1 LANPLV
7 ETKLYLPRLRR
18 SLVARPRL
26 SGRLLRGSDARLT
39 LISAPAGFGKTTLLT
54 AWLAAAATDD
64 RSVAWLS
71 LDHGD
76 RQPATF
82 WTYVITALQTA
93 LPDVGAGVLPLLQSA
108 QPPIETVLTSVL
120 NDLSAT
126 PNDVAVVL
134 DDYHLADG
142 PDIRDGMTFLLE
154 HLPPHVHLVISSRAD
169 PLLPLARLRARGELV
184 EVRAADLRF
193 TPDEVAAYLNDVI
206 GLNLAPDDIAALEG
220 RTEGWI
226 AALQLAAISMQGRT
240 DIRGFIAQFA
250 GNDRYIVDYLVE
262 EVLQAQPDPV
272 REFLLYTAVLDRLTG
287 PLCDTVTGRDDGSQ
301 LLITLERANLFL
313 VPLDDRREWYRY
325 HHLFADVLRA
335 HLLAEQP
342 DLVPVLHQRASLW
355 YERHDLTEEAVRHA
369 LAARDFDRA
378 AHLMEL
384 AAPAIRRHRQEAVLF
399 GWLRELPDA
408 AVRRSPVLSVF
419 SGYMLMVS
427 GDLAGFEGRL
437 DDAERALA
445 AVPDGDSP
453 PWADTRELQTLPSTI
468 AIYRA
473 SIAQARG
480 DVAGTAEYAR
490 RALDFAGPNDHL
502 ARGGALGFLGL
513 AAWATGDVTAA
524 LETFA
529 QAVASLHAAGNLV
542 DQLSSTVL
550 LADMWLAAGRPSRAR
565 QLYQGALRLAEA
577 HGGRVARATAEL
589 HVGVSEIYL
598 EIDDLESAN
607 RELQVAG
614 ALGDSAAMSESRY
627 RWFLAMGRVA
637 DAEGD
642 PLAAITLLDQAQQL
656 YLPGLYPAVRP
667 IPAVKARVWIR
678 RGDLA
683 LAADWALERGVS
695 ATDDANYL
703 NEFDHLTLV
712 RLLIAQYRLDHN
724 TGTLDQAAG
733 LLDRLANAA
742 ETSGRAGSL
751 LEIRLLQALA
761 HHARGHQQQAL
772 QSLDHAWAGSPE
784 PDGYVRLFL
793 DEGAQMIELLRA
805 VDQLGDAGGHARRV
819 LGHRTSR
826 DGDASGPPQHRA
838 LSLTLPSAEVL
849 SEREL
854 QVLRLLNSELSGPQI
869 ARELF
874 VSNNTLRTHTKH
886 IFTKLNVTNRRAAVR
901 HAREDGLI

>member
-1 LANPLV
+1 
-7 ETKLYLPRLRR
+7 
-18 SLVARPRL
+18 
-26 SGRLLRGSDARLT
+26 
-39 LISAPAGFGKTTLLT
+39 
-54 AWLAAAATDD
+54 
-64 RSVAWLS
+64 
-71 LDHGD
+71 
-76 RQPATF
+76 
-82 WTYVITALQTA
+82 
-93 LPDVGAGVLPLLQSA
+93 
-108 QPPIETVLTSVL
+108 
-120 NDLSAT
+120 
-126 PNDVAVVL
+126 
-134 DDYHLADG
+134 
-142 PDIRDGMTFLLE
+142 M
-154 HLPPHVHLVISSRAD
+154 
-169 PLLPLARLRARGELV
+169 
-184 EVRAADLRF
+184 
-193 TPDEVAAYLNDVI
+193 
-206 GLNLAPDDIAALEG
+206 
-220 RTEGWI
+220 
-226 AALQLAAISMQGRT
+226 
-240 DIRGFIAQFA
+240 
-250 GNDRYIVDYLVE
+250 
-262 EVLQAQPDPV
+262 
-272 REFLLYTAVLDRLTG
+272 
-287 PLCDTVTGRDDGSQ
+287 
-301 LLITLERANLFL
+301 
-313 VPLDDRREWYRY
+313 
-325 HHLFADVLRA
+325 
-335 HLLAEQP
+335 
-342 DLVPVLHQRASLW
+342 
-355 YERHDLTEEAVRHA
+355 
-369 LAARDFDRA
+369 
-378 AHLMEL
+378 
-384 AAPAIRRHRQEAVLF
+384 
-399 GWLRELPDA
+399 
-408 AVRRSPVLSVF
+408 
-419 SGYMLMVS
+419 
-427 GDLAGFEGRL
+427 
-437 DDAERALA
+437 
-445 AVPDGDSP
+445 
-453 PWADTRELQTLPSTI
+453 
-468 AIYRA
+468 
-473 SIAQARG
+473 
-480 DVAGTAEYAR
+480 
-490 RALDFAGPNDHL
+490 
-502 ARGGALGFLGL
+502 
-513 AAWATGDVTAA
+513 
-524 LETFA
+524 
-529 QAVASLHAAGNLV
+529 
-542 DQLSSTVL
+542 
-550 LADMWLAAGRPSRAR
+550 
-565 QLYQGALRLAEA
+565 
-577 HGGRVARATAEL
+577 
-589 HVGVSEIYL
+589 
-598 EIDDLESAN
+598 
-607 RELQVAG
+607 AG

-901 HAREDGLI
+901 RAREDGLI